1 MINSIRQIGPDEYE
15 VFLFLSRTTPVVC
28 GRRQLKDRRLFAIEC
43 EEQIGVRVPDT
54 TQKHWTILVHN
65 ALPSEAA

>member
-1 MINSIRQIGPDEYE
+1 MIKSIRQTAPDEFE

-28 GRRQLKDRRLFAIEC
+28 EWRQLRDRRLFAIEC
-43 EEQIGVRVPDT
+43 EEQIGVRPPDT
-54 TQKHWTILVHN
+54 TQKHWGILVRN